1 MSKAIVK
8 IDIPTDYADEY
19 RQWKIEGRLCY
30 LEDGAWTHLKDIECE
45 LKPTDKAIPVKRI
58 ENWVKETYP
67 ITEDWK
73 DYMVSFGELI
83 EAWEKENEQEN

>member
-1 MSKAIVK
+1 MKDKVRV
-8 IDIPTDYADEY
+8 ID
-19 RQWKIEGRLCY
+19 GNY
-30 LEDGAWTHLKDIECE
+30 LYERFKSNGLKDEWVYRFIEE
-45 LKPTDKAIPVKRI
+45 EPTVDAIPVKWI

-83 EAWEKENEQEN
+83 EAWEAENESNR